1 MRTIVG
7 FRVVMPVGAVSVP
20 FMFEEACL
28 QNEELKIYCPCSFS
42 SCRST

>member
-7 FRVVMPVGAVSVP
+7 SRVVVPVGAETVP

-28 QNEELKIYCPCSFS
+28 QNEELKLYCPRSFS